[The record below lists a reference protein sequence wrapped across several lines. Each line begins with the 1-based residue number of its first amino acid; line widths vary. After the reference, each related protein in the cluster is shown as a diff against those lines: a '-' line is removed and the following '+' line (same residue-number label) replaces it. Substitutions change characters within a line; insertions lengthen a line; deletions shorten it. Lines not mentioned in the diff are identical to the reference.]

1 MTTVIARRRRST
13 SALVALAVLA
23 LGTACGSGEGTAP
36 AGSKVVGYE
45 PGTMPAPVQTTLIP
59 RATLPPDDSAPPED
73 AALSGTSTPAAAST
87 IRVAYRIDDR
97 VRDRS
102 SQGLAA
108 FVSEVL
114 TDRRSWTQA
123 GFEFFEEPTAAFSIV
138 LAEPAEVDRLCL
150 PLRTGGKVSCQNGP
164 VVAINAERW
173 RKAIPEWTA
182 PVADYRRYVVN
193 HEVGHLVGMRHPAP
207 QCPVAKQ
214 PASVMD
220 QQTKG
225 LAGCQPNWWPLPWEL
240 ELARK
245 RPAVLAP
252 KPDWNPGPPPRPP
265 AA

>member
-1 MTTVIARRRRST
+1 MTAMTTRHRGRGT
-13 SALVALAVLA
+13 SALFALAVLVTA
-23 LGTACGSGEGTAP
+23 TACGSGEDAAP
-36 AGSKVVGYE
+36 KGPKVVGYV
-45 PGTMPAPVQTTLIP
+45 PGTMPASVQTTLP
-59 RATLPPDDSAPPED
+59 ARSTLPPDDSAPPEE
-73 AALSGTSTPAAAST
+73 AGAGTAPARVA
-87 IRVAYRIDDR
+87 IVRVAYRVVDR
-97 VRDRS
+97 VQDRS
-102 SQGLAA
+102 SEGLAA
-108 FVSEVL
+108 FVAEVL
-114 TDRRSWTQA
+114 ADERSWTQA
-123 GFEFFEEPTAAFSIV
+123 GFEFVAEPSAAFSIV

-150 PLRTGGKVSCQNGP
+150 PLKTGGKVSCQNGP
-164 VVAINAERW
+164 VVAINADRW

-182 PVADYRRYVVN
+182 SVSDYRRYVVN

-207 QCPVAKQ
+207 QCPVANQ